1 MQNGDFKHMNDQ
13 ELLDFLSQNN
23 RFAYNEIYNRYWEE
37 LFRFAYSIL
46 SDKDTVK
53 DILQEVFINI
63 WQRRQQVSI
72 SHLGGYLFQA
82 VKLKVLEHLRN
93 GKIRQ
98 QHLSRINMITFAN
111 HTEDRIRLQEVE
123 EAFDKSVSKLP
134 DRCKEVFQLSR
145 FEHLTNKQI
154 AARLKISI
162 KTVEGHLTSA
172 LKRLHKDLSEFVSV
186 LLIYLFY

>member
-13 ELLDFLSQNN
+13 ELLDFFKQNN

-46 SDKDTVK
+46 NDKDTAK

-63 WQRRQQVSI
+63 WQRRQHVNI

-111 HTEDRIRLQEVE
+111 HTEDRIRLREVE

-172 LKRLHKDLSEFVSV
+172 LKRLHKDLSEFVSIF
-186 LLIYLFY
+186 LIYLFY